1 MDAIKELNYIPN
13 TVAKSLKTSQSRIIG
28 ILAEDVNAFSSGA
41 IIDGICQYCEDHDYA
56 VNLCNL
62 RVNEKVDYTQSSMY
76 TQLEISA
83 SFQSSVQKSLNLLTT
98 SRVDGLVILVFIRG
112 MWETFFLILTSPLSI
127 PIPIRRKMIIV

>member
-1 MDAIKELNYIPN
+1 MHNLITIHDVAKRAGVSIGTVSNVINQKNKVAPDTTERILDAIKELNYIPN

-62 RVNEKVDYTQSSMY
+62 RVNEKVDYTQS
-76 TQLEISA
+76 
-83 SFQSSVQKSLNLLTT
+83 
-98 SRVDGLVILVFIRG
+98 
-112 MWETFFLILTSPLSI
+112 
-127 PIPIRRKMIIV
+127 